1 MDAKEAAQAGSPAVE
16 KPAAHAEAQDA
27 GKPAAQAGQHEMVQ
41 AAPHGTPH
49 EPRAQHAAKQADKGA
64 AFLVF
69 GKYDPSEVMVR
80 DPSLGRY
87 VSLKSKKIPHT
98 FGRGTRH
105 RFEKGSLSIVERLIN
120 KIMRSGQ
127 GKRKLSGKYI
137 RGRAGCGKKVM
148 AMHIVEN
155 AFGIVEK
162 RTNRNPLQVL
172 VDAIQN
178 AGPREDVTR
187 ISRGGVSYT
196 VSVDVAPLKK
206 VDESLKNLALAA
218 FSGSFNN
225 KTSASEALA
234 KELISAASEENTSFS
249 VKRRDEVERIAKA
262 SR

>member
-1 MDAKEAAQAGSPAVE
+1 MIEKAALEKGQEKGKVE
-16 KPAAHAEAQDA
+16 KPQTQD
-27 GKPAAQAGQHEMVQ
+27 QM
-41 AAPHGTPH
+41 
-49 EPRAQHAAKQADKGA
+49 
-64 AFLVF
+64 FLVF
-69 GKYDPSEVMVR
+69 GKYDPSEVSVR

-120 KIMRSGQ
+120 KLMRSGQ

-137 RGRAGCGKKVM
+137 RGRGGCGKKVM
-148 AMHIVEN
+148 AMHIVED
-155 AFGIVEK
+155 AFEIVEK
-162 RTNRNPLQVL
+162 RTSKNPLQIL

-218 FSGSFNN
+218 FSGSFKN
-225 KTSASEALA
+225 KTTASEALA
-234 KELISAASEENTSFS
+234 KELIAAAAEDNTSFS